1 MLNKRKSTFWN
12 TDTPLTSKRVSII
25 LGSPEDSK
33 KLADAA
39 RTLRHAKNTSTIS
52 LTKETQK
59 KLEAAANSLKNA
71 S

>member
-1 MLNKRKSTFWN
+1 MLDKRKSTFWN

-39 RTLRHAKNTSTIS
+39 RTLRHTKNTLTIS
-52 LTKETQK
+52 LSEETKK
-59 KLEAAANSLKNA
+59 KLEAAENRLKNA

>member
-12 TDTPLTSKRVSII
+12 SDTPLTSKRVSII

-39 RTLRHAKNTSTIS
+39 RTLRHAKDDSTIS
-52 LTKETQK
+52 LSIETKN
-59 KLEAAANSLKNA
+59 KLEAAKNSLKNA

>member
-1 MLNKRKSTFWN
+1 MLSKRKFTFWN

-25 LGSPEDSK
+25 LGNPEDSK

-39 RTLRHAKNTSTIS
+39 RTLRHSKNTSTIS
-52 LTKETQK
+52 LSEETKK
-59 KLEAAANSLKNA
+59 KLEAAENSLKNA